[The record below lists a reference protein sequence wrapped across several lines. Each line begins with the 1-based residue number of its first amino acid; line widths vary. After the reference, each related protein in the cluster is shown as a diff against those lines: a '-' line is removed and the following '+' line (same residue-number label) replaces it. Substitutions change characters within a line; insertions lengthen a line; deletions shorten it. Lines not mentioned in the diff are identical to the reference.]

1 MGIYLRYLLLGKMRY
16 FETSV
21 SIHFLY
27 SFRPLIHK
35 KKTQKKLAYEQSAKP
50 VSFSKLSMHTK
61 HKFSIKMILGKYNA
75 IQYKSLILSNL
86 LIT

>member
-35 KKTQKKLAYEQSAKP
+35 KKKQHKKLAYEQSAKP

-61 HKFSIKMILGKYNA
+61 QKFSIKMILGKYNA
-75 IQYKSLILSNL
+75 IQHKSLILSNL
-86 LIT
+86 IT